1 MTRPLKLGKLPV
13 QTPKVLLVNDD
24 PAGLFALESL
34 LADEAVRLGYQL
46 VAAGSGAEALREVLK
61 QEFAVIVLDIN
72 MPDMDGFA
80 AAEAIHSHPRSSNV
94 PIIFV
99 TAHQADEI
107 NRLRAYQAGAAD
119 YLFTPI
125 IPQILQTKVAVFV
138 EIMKQNML
146 LREQAAELRKLNQD
160 LRVQRLQDLER
171 ANRELQLEIAERKL
185 AEQRANA
192 LSTRDPLTGLVNRR
206 SLIQQL
212 EHAVATAER
221 HHTHFALLFLD
232 LDKFKQ
238 INDSFGHEVGD
249 ELLRQVAAR
258 ITSSVRM
265 ADVVARLGGDEF
277 VVLIEGKTPAANA
290 ARVARKIAQ
299 AHARPFDIGG
309 RGIYTSTSIGIAL
322 YPQDGGNA
330 RLMMKNADLAMYHA
344 KQERDVAGGGVR
356 FFHEELNRREK
367 EHEQWTTELRH
378 ALIGNQLELL
388 YQPQTGLAGGRLCAV
403 EAQLVWNHPR
413 LGRVEAERF
422 LPCIYDRSLLER
434 LDAWTIVTA
443 CAQAA
448 AWRSAPCG
456 LEEASV
462 AINLCS
468 PQLCTETPAKL
479 VAEVRRHRLP
489 PGAMTLELN
498 EALLSAHHNTLEPL
512 LRQLQAAGVA
522 LALDSFG
529 HARSSLAACKKLGLD
544 QMKIDRAFVRNIG
557 DDDGGTDMV
566 AAIIHLARALQMR
579 VVALGVDS
587 QLQLAV
593 LNTLGC
599 DSCQGEFF
607 CPPLAAAELMQRLEE
622 PALTT

>member
-1 MTRPLKLGKLPV
+1 M

-34 LADEAVRLGYQL
+34 LAGEAVRLGYEI
-46 VAAGSGAEALREVLK
+46 VGAGSGAEALRQVLRH
-61 QEFAVIVLDIN
+61 EFAVIILDVN

-80 AAEAIHSHPRSSNV
+80 AAEAIHSHPRSSHV

-99 TAHQADEI
+99 TAHYADEI
-107 NRLRAYQAGAAD
+107 NRLKGYQAGAAD
-119 YLFTPI
+119 YMFTPL

-138 EIMKQNML
+138 EMTKQNMQ

-160 LRVQRLQDLER
+160 LRVQRMQDLER
-171 ANRELQLEIAERKL
+171 ANRELELEIAERKL

-212 EHAVATAER
+212 EHAVAAAER
-221 HHTHFALLFLD
+221 HHNQFALLFLD
-232 LDKFKQ
+232 LDRFKQ
-238 INDSFGHEVGD
+238 VNDSFGHDVGD

-322 YPQDGGNA
+322 YPQDGANA
-330 RLMMKNADLAMYHA
+330 RLLMKNADLAMYHA
-344 KQERDVAGGGVR
+344 KQERDVAGAGVR

-367 EHEQWTTELRH
+367 EHELWTSELRH
-378 ALIGNQLELL
+378 ALIGGQLLL
-388 YQPQTGLAGGRLCAV
+388 HYQPQVDLASGQVRTV
-403 EAQLVWNHPR
+403 EAQLAWNHPR
-413 LGRVEAERF
+413 IGLIAAERF
-422 LPCIYDRSLLER
+422 LPCIHDRGLLER
-434 LDAWTIVTA
+434 LDTWTIVTA
-443 CAQAA
+443 CEQAA
-448 AWRSAPCG
+448 AWRAAPSG
-456 LEEASV
+456 LERATL
-462 AINLCS
+462 AINLAS
-468 PQLCTETPAKL
+468 PQLTTETPARL
-479 VAEVRRHRLP
+479 VAEVRKLRLP
-489 PGAMTLELN
+489 PGAMMLELN
-498 EALLSAHHNTLEPL
+498 EDLLAAHHNALEPL
-512 LRQLQAAGVA
+512 LRQLQAGGVRVA
-522 LALDSFG
+522 LDEFG
-529 HARSSLAACKKLGLD
+529 HSRSSLAACKKLGLD
-544 QMKIDRAFVRNIG
+544 QMKIDRAFIRNIG
-557 DDDGGTDMV
+557 DDEGGTDMV
-566 AAIIHLARALQMR
+566 AAIIHLARALRMQ

-587 QLQLAV
+587 AQQLAV

-599 DSCQGEFF
+599 DSYQGEFF
-607 CPPLAAAELMQRLEE
+607 CTPLPASDLMHRLEH
-622 PALTT
+622 PALST

>member
-1 MTRPLKLGKLPV
+1 M

-34 LADEAVRLGYQL
+34 LADEAVRLGYEI
-46 VAAGSGAEALREVLK
+46 VSAASGAEALRQVLK
-61 QEFAVIVLDIN
+61 HEFAVIILDVN

-80 AAEAIHSHPRSSNV
+80 AAEAIHSHPRSSHV

-99 TAHQADEI
+99 TAHYADEI
-107 NRLRAYQAGAAD
+107 NRLKGYQAGAAD
-119 YLFTPI
+119 YMFTPL

-138 EIMKQNML
+138 EMTKQHMQ

-160 LRVQRLQDLER
+160 LRVQRMQDLER
-171 ANRELQLEIAERKL
+171 ANRELELEIAERKL

-221 HHTHFALLFLD
+221 HHNQFALLFLD
-232 LDKFKQ
+232 LDRFKQ
-238 INDSFGHEVGD
+238 VNDSFGHDVGD

-322 YPQDGGNA
+322 YPQDGANA
-330 RLMMKNADLAMYHA
+330 RLLMKNADLAMYHA
-344 KQERDVAGGGVR
+344 KQERDVAGAGVR

-367 EHEQWTTELRH
+367 EHELWTSELRH
-378 ALIGNQLELL
+378 ALIGGQLVLH
-388 YQPQTGLAGGRLCAV
+388 YQPQVDLASGQVRTV
-403 EAQLVWNHPR
+403 EAQLSWHHPR
-413 LGRVEAERF
+413 IGLISSDRF
-422 LPCIYDRSLLER
+422 LPCIHDRGLLER
-434 LDAWTIVTA
+434 LDAWTISTA
-443 CAQAA
+443 CEQAA
-448 AWRSAPCG
+448 AWRAAPSG
-456 LEEASV
+456 LEHAML
-462 AINLCS
+462 AINLAS
-468 PQLCTETPAKL
+468 PQLTTEAPARL
-479 VAEVRRHRLP
+479 VAEVRKLHLP
-489 PGAMTLELN
+489 PGAMMLELN
-498 EALLSAHHNTLEPL
+498 EDLLTAHHNTLEPL
-512 LRQLQAAGVA
+512 LRQLQAGGVR
-522 LALDSFG
+522 LALDQFG
-529 HARSSLAACKKLGLD
+529 HSRSSLAACKKLGLD
-544 QMKIDRAFVRNIG
+544 QLKIDRAFIRNIG
-557 DDDGGTDMV
+557 DDEGGTDMV
-566 AAIIHLARALQMR
+566 AAIIHLARALRMQ

-587 QLQLAV
+587 AQQLAI

-599 DSCQGEFF
+599 DSYQGEFF
-607 CPPLAAAELMQRLEE
+607 CTPLPAADLMHRLEH
-622 PALTT
+622 PALST